1 MIYIDLSQITAWYRD
16 GHKLAGSE
24 ARQGGLGESVA
35 RLELG
40 CITEAEAG
48 QCQPIG
54 SQFILCCQVSTSA
67 GAKPGARRSWSP
79 PS

>member
-1 MIYIDLSQITAWYRD
+1 MTHVDQSQVTAWHRD

-48 QCQPIG
+48 QQPIR
-54 SQFILCCQVSTSA
+54 SQCLCHVTHIDQ
-67 GAKPGARRSWSP
+67 
-79 PS
+79 

>member
-1 MIYIDLSQITAWYRD
+1 MTHVDQSQVTAWYRD

-48 QCQPIG
+48 QCQQPIIN
-54 SQFILCCQVSTSA
+54 QYLCHVTPIDQ
-67 GAKPGARRSWSP
+67 
-79 PS
+79 

>member
-1 MIYIDLSQITAWYRD
+1 MTHIDQSQVTAWYRD

-48 QCQPIG
+48 QCQPIR
-54 SQFILCCQVSTSA
+54 SQFILCQ
-67 GAKPGARRSWSP
+67 PIRSQFIL
-79 PS
+79 

>member
-1 MIYIDLSQITAWYRD
+1 MTHNDLSQVTAWYRD

-35 RLELG
+35 RLVLG

-48 QCQPIG
+48 QCQLIR
-54 SQFILCCQVSTSA
+54 SQYTLC
-67 GAKPGARRSWSP
+67 
-79 PS
+79 